1 MKRQGK
7 INGIL
12 TGLLIFLLVAIFVG
26 SCSDSGNAESTA
38 APVAAAESE
47 KTPVPVA
54 DTGSLPTFDE
64 YPRPKMSVDGK
75 KLVVAYLYG
84 TLDQEDDNRL
94 YHQINIEGYNRG
106 WEIRYIQVGMD
117 EQRIRTGWLTANNF
131 GVDVIIIPGMD
142 SLANKQDLIEASRNL
157 GIGLYACDSTATKGV
172 ITNFNLA
179 NGVCALELFYKVA
192 SDLNFEGDFC
202 ITTGYTFAMVWE
214 RTLPV
219 NAYLQNDAIFPNLR
233 LLDEQSV
240 DFSSALSLQEQVY
253 NFMQTW
259 NQKYGKDIDAVFVG
273 ADADA
278 LVANESAVAAGR
290 TIDDLKIFTIG
301 GSPGVVANMRQG
313 NTCIAYNYA
322 QSPEFQIHSICEL
335 AAQIQIQGLTPGDGK
350 CMADVSGGNTTLAGA
365 IITRSTTPAAGES
378 VHTIFDYYDED
389 DKDAWY
395 FWTSPDFPE
404 VYKWQ

>member
-1 MKRQGK
+1 MRRQEK
-7 INGIL
+7 IKGIL
-12 TGLLIFLLVAIFVG
+12 MGLLIFLLATMFVVG
-26 SCSDSGNAESTA
+26 CSDSGNSEAADPVAEPVASQSA
-38 APVAAAESE
+38 APVVN
-47 KTPVPVA
+47 TDNLPV
-54 DTGSLPTFDE
+54 FDE
-64 YPRPKMSVDGK
+64 YPRPKMSADGK

-106 WEIRYIQVGMD
+106 WEIRYIQVGTD

-142 SLANKQDLIEASRNL
+142 SLANKADLIEASRNL

-219 NAYLQNDAIFPNLR
+219 NAYLKNDAIFPNLR

-240 DFSSALSLQEQVY
+240 DFSSAISLPEQCY

-259 NQKYGKDIDAVFVG
+259 NQKYGKDMDAVMVG

-278 LVANESAVAAGR
+278 LVVNESAVASGR

-301 GSPGVVANMRQG
+301 GSPGVVANMRQD

-322 QSPEFQIHSICEL
+322 QSPELQIHSICEL
-335 AAQIQIQGLTPGDGK
+335 AAQIQVQGLTPGDGK
-350 CMADVSGGNTTLAGA
+350 CMVDVSGGNTTLGGA

-378 VHTIFDYYDED
+378 VHTIFEYYDED

>member
-1 MKRQGK
+1 MKRKDK

-12 TGLLIFLLVAIFVG
+12 TGLLIFSLAVIFVTG
-26 SCSDSGNAESTA
+26 CSEKKSSEGTA
-38 APVAAAESE
+38 APAVPQQSAD
-47 KTPVPVA
+47 PVA
-54 DTGSLPTFDE
+54 NTGNLPSFDE
-64 YPRPKMSVDGK
+64 YPRPKMSADGK

-131 GVDVIIIPGMD
+131 GVDVIIVPGMD
-142 SLANKQDLIEASRNL
+142 SLSNKQDLIDTSRNL
-157 GIGLYACDSTATKGV
+157 GIGIYACDSTAVKGV

-219 NAYLQNDAIFPNLR
+219 NAYLKNDAIFPNLR

-240 DFSSALSLQEQVY
+240 DFSSAISLQEQCY

-259 NQKYGKDIDAVFVG
+259 NQKYGKDMDAVFVG

-278 LVANESAVAAGR
+278 LVVNESAIAAGR
-290 TIDDLKIFTIG
+290 TMDDLKIFTIG
-301 GSPGVVANMRQG
+301 GSPGVIANMRHD

-322 QSPEFQIHSICEL
+322 QSPELQIHNMCEL

-350 CMADVSGGNTTLAGA
+350 CMIDKAGGNTTLGGA
-365 IITRSTTPAAGES
+365 IITKNSTPVSGTS
-378 VHTIFDYYDED
+378 VHTIFDYYDENA
-389 DKDAWY
+389 KDAWY